1 MANTRVTN
9 PVTDFDK
16 TNTTQGL
23 KLPSGINSN
32 QPNGV
37 DAIQGMLRNDNG
49 QTVGSSASSLT
60 HYNGTEWRYFAATE
74 SPDVIYP
81 TSLKIYLDA
90 NNTNSYP
97 GTGTTWFDLTSNAN
111 NGAISGAT
119 WNSDGYFDFD
129 GSNDYV
135 NIDAT
140 ANSPVNFSEKNY
152 TISCWINPDNV
163 NSNNPI
169 FTKYGLDD
177 SLRSIFFNIHT
188 DGTLR
193 FLQRATGTT
202 DQQFSSST
210 ISVGVWTNV
219 TIVRDSST
227 VKFYINGAIDASRS
241 TTFTPNTGG
250 NQNITIGSQADGAFN
265 FFDGK
270 ISYVKLF
277 NEVLTASE
285 VTVLYEQGR

>member
-1 MANTRVTN
+1 MANTKITN
-9 PVTDFDK
+9 PKLFNLGDSTSATQLPVMTFAERNAIPNTSIGETIFNSDTDKVEYFDGNK
-16 TNTTQGL
+16 WY
-23 KLPSGINSN
+23 GINYVSPLD
-32 QPNGV
+32 PNLV
-37 DAIQGMLRNDNG
+37 L
-49 QTVGSSASSLT
+49 
-60 HYNGTEWRYFAATE
+60 
-74 SPDVIYP
+74 
-81 TSLKIYLDA
+81 YLDA
-90 NNTNSYP
+90 GNTNSYP
-97 GTGTTWFDLTSNAN
+97 GTGTTWFDLTENQN
-111 NGAISGAT
+111 NGTITGAT
-119 WNSDGYFDFD
+119 WNSGGGYFDFD

-140 ANSPVNFSEKNY
+140 ANSPVNFSQKNY

-169 FTKYGLDD
+169 FTKYGTDD

-202 DQQFSSST
+202 NQQFSNST

-241 TTFTPNTGG
+241 TGFTPNTGG

-265 FFDGK
+265 FFNGK
-270 ISYVKLF
+270 ILLKS
-277 NEVLTASE
+277 
-285 VTVLYEQGR
+285 LYWIMPNIMEECFACSIQ